1 MELLLF
7 SGDPGTLYFVSVQN
21 ISFNLKRV
29 SYSKKKLLYIWHIY
43 RITSKKHNGEFT
55 FELMVSTYWN
65 GMAGP
70 LGSDVGDPLR
80 HPVSIAIDLYD
91 RQCQYQLKKNRL

>member
-7 SGDPGTLYFVSVQN
+7 SGDPGTLYFVSVQEHFFQFKTSL
-21 ISFNLKRV
+21 IF
-29 SYSKKKLLYIWHIY
+29 KKKLLYIWHIY
-43 RITSKKHNGEFT
+43 RITSKKHNGD
-55 FELMVSTYWN
+55 LMVSTYWN

-91 RQCQYQLKKNRL
+91 RQCQYKLKKNRL